1 MKVQATVLA
10 SALLVLAMAMPSSA
24 QQQIQISPG
33 DLPSQFLVFLDD
45 DLQIARF
52 LRIGGAIIGG
62 LIGGGR
68 GAAIGAVAGAGGGVG
83 PVGAVER

>member
-33 DLPSQFLVFLDD
+33 DLPSQFLPPGRQRHIEIHANEDALAFKIE
-45 DLQIARF
+45 IANR
-52 LRIGGAIIGG
+52 
-62 LIGGGR
+62 
-68 GAAIGAVAGAGGGVG
+68 
-83 PVGAVER
+83 